1 MASQMLTPVSTLKT
15 TFDIKNNFFNSSLL
29 PDKQDISYKTHILT
43 DPNLKF
49 LCSAHEINL
58 KGIDTSFTNH
68 DFDCEFLLLRYITE
82 TKPHK
87 DLLPK
92 ETPSLLKLNRIPLT
106 LPYQY
111 NAVSINKD
119 HKSNDI
125 NLNLHNYINAS
136 YITAPFGKTFI
147 AAENPLPETVNNF
160 WRLIFN
166 HKISLIVCISYTLS
180 ESNKTFVKYWPEDEK
195 KPIEFKDGNN
205 VYNIHLIE
213 ELNAYQAGIAKN
225 MNFGNCIRRTFNIT
239 PKDNHKQVLLS
250 ITHYNLNCWED
261 KSLPVQS
268 MGFDLIE
275 DLIGVVDDEFKK
287 TNAHVL
293 VHCSDGIG
301 RTGTFI
307 ALYNIIKCLLVEK
320 KNEIKEPVYNVF
332 NVVRKLREE
341 RFGMVSDANL
351 YRYIYDFCKT
361 WMKKFYDV

>member
-1 MASQMLTPVSTLKT
+1 MIKVIPTPKS
-15 TFDIKNNFFNSSLL
+15 TFDVKSNFFTSSLL
-29 PDKQDISYKTHILT
+29 PDKQDISYKTHISA
-43 DPNLKF
+43 DPNLQF

-58 KGIDTSFTNH
+58 NYIDNSFTNH
-68 DFDCEFLLLRYITE
+68 DVECEFLLLRYITE
-82 TKPHK
+82 TKSHK
-87 DLLPK
+87 ELLPR
-92 ETPSLLKLNRIPLT
+92 ETPALLKLNRVPLT

-111 NAVSINKD
+111 NAVPISKD
-119 HKSNDI
+119 HKSMDI
-125 NLNLHNYINAS
+125 NVNNYINAS

-160 WRLIFN
+160 WRLLFN

-180 ESNKTFVKYWPEDEK
+180 ESNNTFVKYWPEDEK
-195 KPIEFKDGNN
+195 KPIEFKDGSNA
-205 VYNIHLIE
+205 YNIHLIE
-213 ELNAYQAGIAKN
+213 ELNAYQAGLARN
-225 MNFGNCIRRTFNIT
+225 MNFGNCIRRKFNIT
-239 PKDNHKQVLLS
+239 PKDNDKQVLLS

-275 DLIGVVDDEFKK
+275 DLIGVVDDEFKQ
-287 TNAHVL
+287 TNTPVF

-307 ALYNIIKCLLVEK
+307 ALYNIIKCLSVEK

-341 RFGMVSDANL
+341 RYGMVSDANL
-351 YRYIYDFCKT
+351 YKYIYDFCRT
-361 WMKKFYDV
+361 WLKKFYDV